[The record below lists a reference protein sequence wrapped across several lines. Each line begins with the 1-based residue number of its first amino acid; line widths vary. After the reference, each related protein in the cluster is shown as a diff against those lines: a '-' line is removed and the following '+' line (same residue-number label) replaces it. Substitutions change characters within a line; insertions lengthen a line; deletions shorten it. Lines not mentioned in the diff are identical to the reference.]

1 MSGIDRLWQ
10 IIIREIFGI
19 TTGWTSLNFHTGN
32 LVFEYAQRG
41 PLQTVPQAH
50 WVKTFIYRVVNFYLG
65 FGLSGGGGGG
75 GVGGTRGREP
85 EGTGSGRGIYLSAW
99 SGSRNYKNTP
109 FLFITA
115 YNPVSSKVMLT
126 FKIFILESAV
136 RKHAILF
143 NKMTLR
149 VLIRSI
155 ENNCTLQNSS
165 LLPPSPPITN
175 CYDT

>member
-1 MSGIDRLWQ
+1 MWP
-10 IIIREIFGI
+10 
-19 TTGWTSLNFHTGN
+19 SLSFHTGN
-32 LVFEYAQRG
+32 LVFEYAQRW

-50 WVKTFIYRVVNFYLG
+50 WVKTFINGVVNFYLG
-65 FGLSGGGGGG
+65 FGLSGGGG